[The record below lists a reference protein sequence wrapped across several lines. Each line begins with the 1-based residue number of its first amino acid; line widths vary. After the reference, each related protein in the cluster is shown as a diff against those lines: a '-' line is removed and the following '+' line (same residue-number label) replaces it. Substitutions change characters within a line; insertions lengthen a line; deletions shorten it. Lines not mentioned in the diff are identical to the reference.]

1 MAKPKLAQPTF
12 KPLGDGAVRVAF
24 GDAIDP
30 GLNRAVRAYAACLE
44 RETPGGV
51 IEWVPSYAA
60 VTVFYKPHV
69 VRYGP
74 LCEQLKALVKGLDKQ
89 APSRA
94 TLYTLPVR
102 YSAAFGADLG
112 YVAERA
118 GVDAREVIERHC
130 AATYLVYMLGFA
142 PGFAY
147 LGGLDPRLATPRLDR
162 PRDRVAAG
170 SVGIAGDQCCIYPIE
185 TPGGWRVIGRTPV
198 RVYDPARTPAVLLK
212 AGDRVRF
219 RPVDE
224 QKFLEIEQRC
234 IQGSYT
240 LEAEPFEDA

>member
-1 MAKPKLAQPTF
+1 M
-12 KPLGDGAVRVAF
+12 RVAF

-30 GLNRAVRAYAACLE
+30 ALNRAVRAYAACLE
-44 RETPGGV
+44 REPPTGV

-69 VRYGP
+69 IRYAP
-74 LCEQLKALVKGLDKQ
+74 LCEKLRALVKGLDKQ
-89 APSRA
+89 APTRV
-94 TLYTLPVR
+94 TMYTLPVR
-102 YSAAFGADLG
+102 YSEDLG
-112 YVAERA
+112 PDLAYVAERA
-118 GVDAREVIERHC
+118 GLTTRDVIDRHC
-130 AATYLVYMLGFA
+130 ANTYLVYMLGFA

-147 LGGLDPRLATPRLDR
+147 LGGLDPRIAAPRLDK
-162 PRDRVAAG
+162 PRARVSAG

-198 RVYDPARTPAVLLK
+198 RVYDPARNPAVLLK

-224 QKFLEIEQRC
+224 QKFLEIEQRWL
-234 IQGSYT
+234 QGSYT
-240 LEAEPFEDA
+240 VESEPFEGE